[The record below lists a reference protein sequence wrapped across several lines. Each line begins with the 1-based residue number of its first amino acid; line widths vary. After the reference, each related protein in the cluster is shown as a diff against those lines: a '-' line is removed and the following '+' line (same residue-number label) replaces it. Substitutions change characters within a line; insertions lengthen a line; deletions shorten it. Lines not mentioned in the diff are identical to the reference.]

1 MLIKVARNAS
11 GFTSEAVRN
20 ILRTC
25 QFIFTS
31 NEMMVPVIAAL
42 YPDARVLLTR
52 QDRSDEQI
60 RQILLACN
68 LMHPDDELEVVSVLI
83 ANEHV
88 DKSELDRIMT
98 CTHSAHDALHDALEA
113 LVTTVHD
120 MWDTESMRKYIA
132 REH

>member
-11 GFTSEAVRN
+11 GFTSETVRN
-20 ILRTC
+20 ILRTR

-60 RQILLACN
+60 RQILLACEF
-68 LMHPDDELEVVSVLI
+68 MHPDDKLEVVGVASAAGSVS
-83 ANEHV
+83 ADEN
-88 DKSELDRIMT
+88 DRIIKT
-98 CTHSAHDALHDALEA
+98 TYAAHMAEQAAREA
-113 LVTTVHD
+113 LVTAVHN
-120 MWDTESMRKYIA
+120 MW
-132 REH
+132 EH